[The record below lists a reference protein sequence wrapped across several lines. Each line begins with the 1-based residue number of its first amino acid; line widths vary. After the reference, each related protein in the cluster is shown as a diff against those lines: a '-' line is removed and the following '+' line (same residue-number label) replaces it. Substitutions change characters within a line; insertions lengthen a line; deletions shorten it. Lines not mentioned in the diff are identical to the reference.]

1 MVLAT
6 TSTTAATA
14 SYWQREGAD
23 TALRVTSAPVRAD
36 IVIIGGGLAGVS
48 SALAILDRQPGASVA
63 VLEQRFVGYGASGRN
78 GGLLSPLPVPV
89 WLLTADKN
97 EDHAWALRALVRKLH
112 RLGAWLSETVPESEV
127 TPCMLHLQATGRLTT
142 GGLAVIAR
150 TLDRS
155 GIDHRMIWEPHRDS
169 RPTLVLPT
177 FTVHPYRLVRALAA
191 RAIAKG
197 ALVSEQ
203 AGVAGIESLPS
214 GAACVRLADGQSVE
228 AGKVLVC
235 TNAYTHTIAGP
246 RAPRAKIV
254 RNYMVETEAL
264 DDETV
269 ARLGGGQTFV
279 VELNKSYIFY
289 RVHQRRL
296 IYGGVE
302 TFFGAAKSDYEVPSA
317 VLQKLEK
324 HLAHSVR
331 WRRPPPIASAWG
343 GNFHSTAT
351 DLPIIRAAAQGGTVS
366 FNIGYGGT
374 GVALTQLFAPQAAT
388 VALGQPCGDDDDAR
402 VARIV
407 ASTRVPLAG
416 LLRLGGRVV
425 RDIVAGKPE
434 RGA

>member
-1 MVLAT
+1 M
-6 TSTTAATA
+6 
-14 SYWQREGAD
+14 
-23 TALRVTSAPVRAD
+23 
-36 IVIIGGGLAGVS
+36 
-48 SALAILDRQPGASVA
+48 
-63 VLEQRFVGYGASGRN
+63 GYGASGRN

-89 WLLTADKN
+89 WLLAADRN
-97 EDHAWALRALVRKLH
+97 EDHAWALRTLNRKLH
-112 RLGAWLSETVPESEV
+112 RLGAWLAETVPESEIA
-127 TPCMLHLQATGRLTT
+127 PCTLHLQATGHLTT
-142 GGLAVIAR
+142 AGLGVIAR

-155 GIDHRMIWEPHRDS
+155 GIDHRMIEEPDRDG
-169 RPTLVLPT
+169 RPTLTLPT

-197 ALVSEQ
+197 ATVSEQ
-203 AGVAGIESLPS
+203 ATVNGIEPLPS
-214 GAACVRLADGQSVE
+214 GGARVRMADGAGVE
-228 AGKVLVC
+228 AGRVLVC
-235 TNAYTHTIAGP
+235 TNAYTHALAGP
-246 RAPRAKIV
+246 PAPRAKVV
-254 RNYMVETEAL
+254 RNYMVETAPL

-269 ARLGGGQTFV
+269 ARLGGGQTFI

-289 RVHQRRL
+289 RLHQRRL

-302 TFFGAAKSDYEVPSA
+302 TFFGAAKSDYEVPAA

-331 WRRPPPIASAWG
+331 WRQPPAIASAWG

-351 DLPIIRAAAQGGTVS
+351 DLPIIRAAGDSGIT

-374 GVALTQLFAPQAAT
+374 GVALTQLFAPQAAS

-402 VARIV
+402 IARIV

-425 RDIVAGKPE
+425 RDIVTGKTKA
-434 RGA
+434 RGG